1 MKKVLSFILVVVMI
15 MVLTACQNSKTSYSF
30 EEVKQMAEEQ
40 IPVIS
45 MMLGDDW
52 DAENLEM
59 SFLMVVNAR
68 YLYKIDNGEEMPTVD
83 VPENDDREREYYKID
98 VLIPVITK
106 YFPFSE
112 QLLRESFENS
122 SPNNS
127 GLPYDKQYD
136 AVILTDGWGW
146 GLGAVV
152 QDVTDNQ
159 DGTYDISYGMY
170 TSDVLEIEGV
180 VKAKIHPDGYLQFI
194 SNKQSHV

>member
-1 MKKVLSFILVVVMI
+1 
-15 MVLTACQNSKTSYSF
+15 
-30 EEVKQMAEEQ
+30 MAEEQ

-45 MMLGDDW
+45 MMLGEDW
-52 DAENLEM
+52 DAKNLSESM
-59 SFLMVVNAR
+59 FIMVANAR
-68 YLYKIDNGEEMPTVD
+68 YLYRLDKGEEMPTVA
-83 VPENDDREREYYKID
+83 VAENDFSVNEGIKID

-122 SPNNS
+122 SVYGN
-127 GLPYDKQYD
+127 GLIYDEQSD
-136 AVILTDGWGW
+136 AVILGDGWGW
-146 GLGAVV
+146 GLRAVV
-152 QDVTDNQ
+152 SDVTDNQ